1 MSQMTR
7 RRLMDRKIVEMLRQ
21 GAAVKAIA
29 RSLHVSKKRVKE
41 LRRLAWKYGYLDRGG
56 GPGAVAL
63 PAYPEAVFPDRADG
77 RSQKMSEEHLKLDVV
92 RDWIKER
99 LEVGWQPVTVFE
111 ELPATLSDVSRSSFY
126 RYLAR
131 GGLTRLGKHYRVI
144 HEIVHEP
151 GEALIVDWG
160 KLCSAIDPAT
170 GRKRTVWAF
179 VGVLGYSR
187 LRLVRLVW
195 TMDVET
201 TLRVIE
207 DMLREAGGVPRK
219 VTTDNPKCIALEA
232 SLYEPILNP
241 VAERFAQHYGFF
253 FECLP
258 PREPELKGKIE
269 RQVPFMRRLRQS
281 REGLWEGLAAE
292 EAHLRRKVQL
302 ANEQKHG
309 TTRRRPREVWAAE
322 ERATLKDLP
331 AAAYEI
337 ERYHEGLVRKDG
349 YVRFDNKYYCVG
361 EGYKNKTIVVIGNS
375 KQVALYHKGELVII
389 HERSTDPRVTKI
401 VKTHQLKSW
410 EKTLQDGAFYSQR
423 AALIGPNTKAWVEEV
438 LRQGQGFVDTRRVWG
453 VLSLDKRYE
462 REQIE
467 RACGRALELGS
478 TSYRMVIKMLDIA
491 EALGQ
496 ADAAWPKLSGAGPTA
511 AHKFTRPLDEY
522 QKLLPLWQ
530 TNISKEEGHA

>member
-1 MSQMTR
+1 
-7 RRLMDRKIVEMLRQ
+7 
-21 GAAVKAIA
+21 
-29 RSLHVSKKRVKE
+29 
-41 LRRLAWKYGYLDRGG
+41 
-56 GPGAVAL
+56 
-63 PAYPEAVFPDRADG
+63 
-77 RSQKMSEEHLKLDVV
+77 
-92 RDWIKER
+92 
-99 LEVGWQPVTVFE
+99 
-111 ELPATLSDVSRSSFY
+111 
-126 RYLAR
+126 
-131 GGLTRLGKHYRVI
+131 
-144 HEIVHEP
+144 
-151 GEALIVDWG
+151 
-160 KLCSAIDPAT
+160 
-170 GRKRTVWAF
+170 
-179 VGVLGYSR
+179 
-187 LRLVRLVW
+187 
-195 TMDVET
+195 MDVET

-207 DMLREAGGVPRK
+207 DMLREAGGVTRK

-232 SLYEPILNP
+232 SLFEPILNP

-258 PREPELKGKIE
+258 PRDPELKGKIE
-269 RQVPFMRRLRQS
+269 RQMPFMRRLRQS

-292 EAHLRRKVQL
+292 ETHLRRKVGL

-322 ERATLKDLP
+322 ERAALKALP
-331 AAAYEI
+331 PAAYEI

-361 EGYKNKTIVVIGNS
+361 EGYKGKTIAVIANS

-389 HERSTDPRVTKI
+389 HERSTDPRVSKI
-401 VKTHQLKSW
+401 VKHHQLKPW

-453 VLSLDKRYE
+453 VLSLDKRYAH
-462 REQIE
+462 EQIE

-478 TSYRMVIKMLDIA
+478 TSYRMVIKMLDVA
-491 EALGQ
+491 EALGP
-496 ADAAWPKLSGAGPTA
+496 ADAAWHARGQVKTEALPHGAASPEFSSGRPTST
-511 AHKFTRPLDEY
+511 HKFTRPLDEY